1 MSILFILIYRI
12 NAIPIKIS
20 ADHYFFSEIEKLTI
34 KKIIWK
40 SKGLGRI
47 KANFKKK
54 KNHGGIILPDLQ
66 DLLQCYS
73 YKDKVVL
80 GPKEKYRLLE

>member
-1 MSILFILIYRI
+1 MVFEMLFLLKWKKFSI
-12 NAIPIKIS
+12 
-20 ADHYFFSEIEKLTI
+20 
-34 KKIIWK
+34 
-40 SKGLGRI
+40 I

-54 KNHGGIILPDLQ
+54 KNHGGIILPDLS

>member
-1 MSILFILIYRI
+1 MKY
-12 NAIPIKIS
+12 
-20 ADHYFFSEIEKLTI
+20 
-34 KKIIWK
+34 
-40 SKGLGRI
+40 KGLGRI